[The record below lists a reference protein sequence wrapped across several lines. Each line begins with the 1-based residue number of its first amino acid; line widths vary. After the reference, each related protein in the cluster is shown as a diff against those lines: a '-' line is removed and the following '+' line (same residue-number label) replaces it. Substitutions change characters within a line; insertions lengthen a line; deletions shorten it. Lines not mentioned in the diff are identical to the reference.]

1 MDKFAPKELV
11 NYLIDL
17 TNLNG
22 LFNLFNTKKKNS
34 TRFATTA
41 LKFIFVYLVLFSI
54 AQYISF
60 IVTGMEQSYL
70 IESTFTVFGVELGGL
85 LLKRVC
91 DKMIGKKI
99 KSCKP
104 DNDTS
109 ENSNDIIAG

>member
-1 MDKFAPKELV
+1 MDKFVPKELV

-17 TNLNG
+17 TNLNS
-22 LFNLFNTKKKNS
+22 LFNTKKKNS
-34 TRFATTA
+34 TRFAKTA

-60 IVTGMEQSYL
+60 LVTGMEQSYL

-99 KSCKP
+99 NSYKP
-104 DNDTS
+104 DNNTS
-109 ENSNDIIAG
+109 ENSDDIIAG

>member
-1 MDKFAPKELV
+1 MDKFVPKELV

-17 TNLNG
+17 TNLNS
-22 LFNLFNTKKKNS
+22 LFNTKKKKS

-60 IVTGMEQSYL
+60 IITGMEQSYL

-85 LLKRVC
+85 LLKRVF
-91 DKMIGKKI
+91 DKMLGKQKEHD
-99 KSCKP
+99 KSDC
-104 DNDTS
+104 DTS
-109 ENSNDIIAG
+109 ENPNDIIAG

>member
-1 MDKFAPKELV
+1 MMDKFAPKELV

-17 TNLNG
+17 TNLNS
-22 LFNLFNTKKKNS
+22 LFNTKKKNS

-99 KSCKP
+99 NSYKP
-104 DNDTS
+104 DNNTS
-109 ENSNDIIAG
+109 ENSDDIIAG